1 MKKLLAYYGIGALFI
16 LVLLLFSIINL
27 FFTED
32 EENRIQGLKN
42 AKYVTSKNNDLGVY
56 EYIHELTHSFVKANK
71 KDAKIIA
78 PTKEARDL
86 GSTLCEN
93 EIAMKGDTETYTN
106 IGYLID
112 KVRYGLIDDDI
123 IKLHNIVAEKSGEKD
138 CVAKS
143 LNGELVKEIVNSNE
157 FFDDVDRRNYN
168 NLKY

>member
-1 MKKLLAYYGIGALFI
+1 MKKLLTYFGVGVLII

-27 FFTED
+27 FSTED

-56 EYIHELTHSFVKANK
+56 EHMHELTHSFVKTNK
-71 KDAKIIA
+71 KDVKMIA
-78 PTKEARDL
+78 PTKEARYLD
-86 GSTLCEN
+86 STLCEN
-93 EIAMKGDTETYTN
+93 EIYMKGDMDTYTN

-112 KVRYGLIDDDI
+112 KISYGLIDEDI

-138 CVAKS
+138 CFAKS

-157 FFDDVDRRNYN
+157 FFDDVDRQNYN